1 VIMIAL
7 PSFLLSGAWWVAK
20 ALGAKETIGRF
31 WNKEAASALAV
42 GLAVVSVVVGLIWAV
57 HAIHAAGE
65 TSGVG
70 RRRAEV
76 AAATLSAIEA
86 RAERERAA
94 DAAAAKARAAA
105 AEDLEASRARV
116 GDLERMIAG
125 LKGERRVVYPKGIA
139 KELNR

>member
-1 VIMIAL
+1 MIAL
-7 PSFLLSGAWWVAK
+7 PTFLLSGAWWVAK

-42 GLAVVSVVVGLIWAV
+42 GLAVVSVVVGLLWAA
-57 HAIHAAGE
+57 HAIYAAGE
-65 TSGVG
+65 EAGSG
-70 RRRAEV
+70 RMRAEV

-86 RAERERAA
+86 RAAMERAA

-105 AEDLEASRARV
+105 AEDLEASRSRV
-116 GDLERMIAG
+116 ADLEKLIART
-125 LKGERRVVYPKGIA
+125 GERRVVYPKDIA